1 MLRDRSGGAI
11 HRAWAWR
18 SLGSLDRYF
27 GSACGSLESASPALD
42 GFGQNTYMELLGELL
57 SYVSPYAEFSRAAEQ
72 VAQEKGI
79 YPEQIQH
86 NGTV

>member
-27 GSACGSLESASPALD
+27 GSACGSQESASPALD
-42 GFGQNTYMELLGELL
+42 AFGRHDSSGRIRPSDASDAVRLL
-57 SYVSPYAEFSRAAEQ
+57 R
-72 VAQEKGI
+72 
-79 YPEQIQH
+79 
-86 NGTV
+86 